1 MRGPI
6 ARGTIRTSLVL
17 GLRLAVQAGTLLL
30 VARMLGPRQFG
41 VFAGI
46 AALAVLLGTLSTF
59 GTNLVLLGEI
69 SRSPQ
74 RRERILPYAIPCTL
88 LCGGLLLVFYLL
100 VCLWLLDALRV
111 PLGAVL
117 LVGSTELLLQPLLTL
132 MVAEHHALGRIA
144 RSQLLQMMPLVLR
157 LLVAVLIAVF
167 SPDTPL
173 VAYASG
179 YMAASVLALI
189 FGAFTLPAPWP
200 SWRNWRRPESREWRE
215 AFGYAASSITRT
227 GPAELD
233 KTLALH
239 LLPAGAAGIYSAAA
253 RVIGGMFVPITA
265 MTLSALPRLF
275 RNVHSAGGRHLLAW
289 MFGVAF
295 VYSLCL
301 AALLWFAAPLFSH
314 VFGPGYGEVGGMI
327 RWLIPALPGLALRL
341 VAGNALITMGMPWAR
356 VGFEVVGIIT
366 LVVASLAL
374 ADRIGISGMPLAVA
388 CAEWAMAL
396 IGIVLVLRA
405 RGNPALH
412 SRD

>member
-1 MRGPI
+1 M
-6 ARGTIRTSLVL
+6 
-17 GLRLAVQAGTLLL
+17 LL
-30 VARMLGPRQFG
+30 VARILGPQQFG

-46 AALAVLLGTLSTF
+46 AALAVLLGAFSTF
-59 GTNLVLLGEI
+59 GTNLVLLGEV
-69 SRSPQ
+69 SRSPKQ
-74 RRERILPYAIPCTL
+74 REQILPYAIPSTL
-88 LCGGLLLVFYLL
+88 VCGGLLLVVYLL
-100 VCLWLLDALRV
+100 GCLWLLDALRV

-117 LVGSTELLLQPLLTL
+117 LVGSTELLFQPLLTL

-157 LLVAVLIAVF
+157 LLALILIVVF

-200 SWRNWRRPESREWRE
+200 SWRTLRWPVSREWRG

-227 GPAELD
+227 GPVELD

-265 MTLSALPRLF
+265 MMLSALPRLF
-275 RNVHSAGGRHLLAW
+275 CNVHSAGGRYLLAW
-289 MFGVAF
+289 MFGVAL

-301 AALLWFAAPLFSH
+301 AALMWFMAPLFSY
-314 VFGPGYGEVGGMI
+314 VFGAGYGEVGGMI
-327 RWLIPALPGLALRL
+327 RWLIPAVPGLALRL
-341 VAGNALITMGMPWAR
+341 VAGNTLVAMRKPWAR
-356 VGFEVVGIIT
+356 VGFEVVGVIT

-374 ADRIGISGMPLAVA
+374 ADRIGISGIPLAVA

-405 RGNPALH
+405 RGNPDLH